1 MLQCLYVRRYAPLAL
16 GLIFILIVIWLLAT
30 KPGPVAPKVGH
41 RSVTQTGSLFVTRS
55 GSSLML
61 GNTPFRFSGPNIY
74 WLGMQETDNGNAYP
88 SHFRVDD
95 ALATAAIMG
104 ATVVR
109 SHTLG
114 ISVGC
119 TLCVEPRL
127 GVFNSLALQSS
138 DYAIECAR
146 THHIRLIIPLV
157 DNWHYYHGGK
167 HTFTTWRGLSNEKLF
182 YSDPQVIGDFE
193 AYISVILNHV
203 NRYNGIAYKDDPT
216 ILAWETGNEL
226 AAPSSWVQKIATYIK
241 GLDTH
246 HLLVDGNYEQASET
260 ANFLSDLHINE
271 LDIYCGHYYPPTIAA
286 FQTQVSQAQ
295 AANKVFIAGEYDWNT
310 NDGDA
315 LSRFLPAVEN
325 SAAAG
330 DLYWSLFPHD
340 DSYGFV
346 PHNEHYTLHYP
357 GDTPQM
363 RTRVASL
370 TVHAYAMRGLPVPAM
385 LLPAPPIITSVSGK
399 HIEWRGTA
407 GASTYTVERA
417 LAGATGPWAVVCERC
432 ATDNNTPWTD
442 RSRPPGPVWYRVKGY
457 SLSGAV
463 SAYSNV
469 YPAG

>member
-1 MLQCLYVRRYAPLAL
+1 
-16 GLIFILIVIWLLAT
+16 
-30 KPGPVAPKVGH
+30 
-41 RSVTQTGSLFVTRS
+41 
-55 GSSLML
+55 ML

>member
-1 MLQCLYVRRYAPLAL
+1 MLKHRYMRRYAPIAL
-16 GLIFILIVIWLLAT
+16 GLIFLLIVTWFL
-30 KPGPVAPKVGH
+30 VAKLEIAPSKI
-41 RSVTQTGSLFVTRS
+41 SNKSATQTASFFVTRS

-61 GNTPFRFSGPNIY
+61 AGKQFRFSGPNIY

-95 ALATAAIMG
+95 ALATAEIMG

-119 TLCVEPRL
+119 TICVEPRL
-127 GVFNSLALQSS
+127 GVFNQLALQSI
-138 DYAIECAR
+138 DYAIACAR
-146 THHIRLIIPLV
+146 VHHIRLIIPLV

-203 NRYNGIAYKDDPT
+203 NRYNGVAYKDDPT

-226 AAPSSWVQKIATYIK
+226 SAPSNWVQKIATYIK

-246 HLLVDGNYEQASET
+246 HLLVDGNYEQPSDT
-260 ANFLSDLHINE
+260 ANFLPDLHINE
-271 LDIYCGHYYPPTIAA
+271 LDIFSGHYYPPTISA
-286 FQTQVSQAQ
+286 FQTEVSQAQ
-295 AANKVFIAGEYDWNT
+295 AANKVFIADEYDWNT
-310 NDGDA
+310 SGGDA
-315 LSRFLPAVEN
+315 LGLFLPAIEH

-363 RTRVASL
+363 RTRVTLL
-370 TVHAYAMRGLPVPAM
+370 TAHAYAMRSLSVPAM
-385 LLPAPPIITSVSGK
+385 VLPDAPAITSVSGK
-399 HIEWRGTA
+399 RIAWRGVA
-407 GASTYTVERA
+407 GAYIYTVERSVV
-417 LAGATGPWAVVCERC
+417 GATGPWTVVCNQC
-432 ATDNNTPWTD
+432 ATDNTTPWTD
-442 RSRPPGPVWYRVKGY
+442 RTRPSGSVWYRVKGY
-457 SLSGAV
+457 SLSGVV
-463 SAYSNV
+463 SLYSKV
-469 YPAG
+469 SPAG